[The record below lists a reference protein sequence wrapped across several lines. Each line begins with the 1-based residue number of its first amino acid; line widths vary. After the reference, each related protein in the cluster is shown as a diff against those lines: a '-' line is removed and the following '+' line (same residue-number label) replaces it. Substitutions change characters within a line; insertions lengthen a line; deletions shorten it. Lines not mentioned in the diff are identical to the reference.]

1 MYDRGSSRSGRGRRS
16 KRRSESGSDSD
27 SGRGCGSGSG
37 RGAIAGAV
45 VDTARSGDGY
55 RGGGGGGIGVIGI
68 WKRANAAGVR
78 ASVRIAFDVGA
89 AVIAASCPEA
99 RSEFARDALA
109 CVPCRLNVRDYTSTN
124 TEKHESSKIE
134 R

>member
-1 MYDRGSSRSGRGRRS
+1 MYDRGSKRRS

-45 VDTARSGDGY
+45 VDAPRSGDGNW
-55 RGGGGGGIGVIGI
+55 GGGGGGIGVIGI

-89 AVIAASCPEA
+89 AVTATPCPEA

-109 CVPCRLNVRDYTSTN
+109 CVPFRLNVHDYTSTN
-124 TEKHESSKIE
+124 TEKHESSKIG